1 MMGFPG
7 DADGRE
13 SACNARD
20 LGLIPELGR
29 PPGGELGN
37 PLQYS
42 CLENPYGQRSLIGY
56 SPWDHKELDMAKH
69 STAHDIHFF
78 FGGRRYSLVSQLVK
92 NPPAL
97 QETLVQFLS
106 QEDLLEKG

>member
-20 LGLIPELGR
+20 LCLIPELGR

-37 PLQYS
+37 
-42 CLENPYGQRSLIGY
+42 
-56 SPWDHKELDMAKH
+56 H
-69 STAHDIHFF
+69 SSILAWKIPMDR
-78 FGGRRYSLVSQLVK
+78 G
-92 NPPAL
+92 A
-97 QETLVQFLS
+97 
-106 QEDLLEKG
+106 